1 MLGNGGGQLKSAGVI
16 CGQIGS
22 GKSTVA
28 AILASRLSCQVVSF
42 GKYVREIANR
52 DGRSATRSVLQDL
65 GETLYQRIGAPGL
78 LEGALEIAGVKNDD
92 TVVFDGVRH
101 IEVLSEIRR
110 RSGKTV
116 AIYLAVDPEQRY
128 RRRQS
133 QGTGGLSREEF
144 DAIDRHPVEVEI
156 GDLAQLCDYV
166 IDASQ
171 PLTQLESDLPA
182 ELFALKAP

>member
-1 MLGNGGGQLKSAGVI
+1 MI

-42 GKYVREIANR
+42 GNYIRHMANR
-52 DGRSATRSVLQDL
+52 DGRPATRSVLQDL
-65 GETLYQRIGAPGL
+65 GDTLYQKIGASGL
-78 LEGALEIAGVKNDD
+78 LEGALEIAGVKKDE
-92 TVVFDGVRH
+92 TVIFDGVRH

-110 RSGKTV
+110 RAGKTV
-116 AIYLAVDPEQRY
+116 AIYLAVGPEERY

-144 DAIDRHPVEVEI
+144 DAIDHHSVEVEI
-156 GDLAQLCDYV
+156 EDLAKVCDFV
-166 IDASQ
+166 IDASP
-171 PLTQLESDLPA
+171 PLPQLESNLPA
-182 ELFALKAP
+182 ELFTLHAP